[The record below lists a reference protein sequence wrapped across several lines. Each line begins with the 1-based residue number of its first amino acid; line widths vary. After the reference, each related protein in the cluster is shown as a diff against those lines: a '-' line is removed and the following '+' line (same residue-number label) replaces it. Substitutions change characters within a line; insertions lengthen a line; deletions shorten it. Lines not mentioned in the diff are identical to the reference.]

1 MHLWK
6 LTTSQKRKQ
15 SLQSQQS
22 HFYHQKTNLWLWI
35 RMLLTLPQKHLLN
48 QVTWHSWR
56 VQEIQLLVLRHI
68 PLLLSKLRFM
78 IRSHGPILHLDSKT
92 KVKNKTKNDHVLTKD
107 FKMLTTFKLNSTNYQ
122 STNKTRVC
130 HHLKI

>member
-15 SLQSQQS
+15 SLQSQQN

-35 RMLLTLPQKHLLN
+35 RMLLTLLQKHLLN

-56 VQEIQLLVLRHI
+56 VQEIQLLDLLHI
-68 PLLLSKLRFM
+68 PLLHSKLRFM
-78 IRSHGPILHLDSKT
+78 IRSHGPIPHLDSKT
-92 KVKNKTKNDHVLTKD
+92 KLKNKTKNDHVLTKK
-107 FKMLTTFKLNSTNYQ
+107 FKMLKTLKLNSINFQ
-122 STNKTRVC
+122 STNRTRVC